1 MYIIDRRKN
10 ASNNNLSNRQKFI
23 RRAKAQIKDAVKNSI
38 QSKHIQDIKDGKIA
52 GKEYRENIGKSSGQC
67 HSCNHGRMIENIKD
81 CASVISHGM
90 GMGIYQD
97 LEANKIKAVVTD
109 EDIAEKA
116 VEKYLQGS
124 LTNRTDRLH

>member
-1 MYIIDRRKN
+1 MEESKMKIAV
-10 ASNNNLSNRQKFI
+10 ASDDKETISHHFG
-23 RRAKAQIKDAVKNSI
+23 RAMGFTVF
-38 QSKHIQDIKDGKIA
+38 DIKDGKIA